1 MSASSHTRRIPVT
14 VSELR
19 DHWRVRKL
27 REDVRNLPARLMAR
41 RWGLPSLPLS
51 SLVTSPSE
59 LGPPIVDD
67 LCLPN
72 HVEGPGHND
81 FVPLLQI
88 LRARQ
93 PRVVVELGT
102 AHGNTTANICTQCPD
117 ARVHTVNALPE
128 QISGDIITFAL
139 TKAEIG
145 RVFRGR
151 GLESRV
157 NQIYA
162 NTLDLDLSG
171 HIERQSVDLGIID
184 ACHDTPFVI
193 NDFHKVAPFMKPGGL
208 VLLHD
213 THPSME
219 EHLLGSYRA
228 CMHLRKEGYDIRH
241 LDNTWW
247 AVWLVPDHAPAAAGT
262 H

>member
-1 MSASSHTRRIPVT
+1 MNLR
-14 VSELR
+14 EFR

-27 REDVRNLPARLMAR
+27 KEDIRNLPARLMAR
-41 RWGLPSLPLS
+41 RWHLPGVTLQSLAAS
-51 SLVTSPSE
+51 SQDLAT
-59 LGPPIVDD
+59 PILDD

-72 HVEGPGHND
+72 HSEGPGHND

-102 AHGNTTANICTQCPD
+102 AHGNTTANICAQCPD
-117 ARVHTVNALPE
+117 ATVHTVNALPE

-139 TKAEIG
+139 TRDEIG
-145 RVFRGR
+145 RVFRSR
-151 GLESRV
+151 GYEARV

-162 NTLDLDLSG
+162 NTLSLDLSAHLG
-171 HIERQSVDLGIID
+171 ARSVDLAIID

-193 NDFHKVAPFMKPGGL
+193 NDFHRVAPFMKPGGL
-208 VLLHD
+208 MLLHD

-219 EHLLGSYRA
+219 RHLLGSYRA
-228 CMHLRKEGYDIRH
+228 CMYLRKEGYDIRH
-241 LDNTWW
+241 LEDTWW
-247 AVWLVPDHAPAAAGT
+247 ALWVVPPEAVEA
-262 H
+262 

>member
-1 MSASSHTRRIPVT
+1 MPTRPLARRVPRNL
-14 VSELR
+14 SEFR
-19 DHWRVRKL
+19 SHWRVRTL
-27 REDVRNLPARLMAR
+27 REDIRNLPARLMAR
-41 RWGLPSLPLS
+41 RWHLPSVTLS
-51 SLVTSPSE
+51 SLVAHGPE
-59 LGPPIVDD
+59 LAPPVLED

-81 FVPLLQI
+81 FVPLLRI

-102 AHGNTTANICTQCPD
+102 AHGNTTANICTQCPE
-117 ARVHTVNALPE
+117 ATVHTVNALPE

-139 TKAEIG
+139 TRDEIG

-151 GLESRV
+151 GYGTRV

-162 NTLDLDLSG
+162 NTLDLELSVHVRAG
-171 HIERQSVDLGIID
+171 SVDLAIID

-193 NDFHKVAPFMKPGGL
+193 NDFHRVAPFMKPGGL
-208 VLLHD
+208 MLLHD

-219 EHLLGSYRA
+219 QHLLGSYRA
-228 CMHLRKEGYDIRH
+228 CMYLRKQGYDIRH
-241 LDNTWW
+241 LEGTWW
-247 AVWLVPDHAPAAAGT
+247 AVWTVPSEPSASGIPG
-262 H
+262 